1 MINPTREQR
10 LLYARHLIACADTVS
25 LSRQE
30 DVESCKSRALAGEF
44 DIDIRLYQV
53 LATSIAG
60 NHGQFPAGDIYLV
73 ASDIYWSFSE
83 RLECFGLTS
92 LAMVCVLFAV
102 EQEFDIQLSNDTVE
116 SLKTVGDIFLAV
128 RVAVAVKA
136 VPA

>member
-1 MINPTREQR
+1 MIEPTREQR

-30 DVESCKSRALAGEF
+30 DVDSCKLRALAGEF

-60 NHGQFPAGDIYLV
+60 NHGQFPSGDIDLV